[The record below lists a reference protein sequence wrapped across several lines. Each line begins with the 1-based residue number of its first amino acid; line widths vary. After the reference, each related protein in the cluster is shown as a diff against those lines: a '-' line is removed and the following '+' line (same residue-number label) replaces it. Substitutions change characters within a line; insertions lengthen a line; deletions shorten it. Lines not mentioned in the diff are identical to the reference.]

1 MTHGTQKVVLGRPDK
16 VFIWEKV
23 VPPARV
29 TLLAE
34 VRQLPPPPPRETSWW
49 SLCKRFLGTFQRNR
63 WKIRL
68 PRVTW
73 GEGGLGYPRS
83 HKWGLKPRQYCLILQ
98 PISQLNAQPGFE
110 TWFACHHSSL
120 TIKHWRKEVDLLL
133 LCGCIYVRK
142 LVFPL

>member
-1 MTHGTQKVVLGRPDK
+1 MAPKKLSWVGQTKCLYERKLSRLPGLPYLPRWDN
-16 VFIWEKV
+16 F
-23 VPPARV
+23 
-29 TLLAE
+29 
-34 VRQLPPPPPRETSWW
+34 PPPPPRETSWW
-49 SLCKRFLGTFQRNR
+49 SLCKLFLGTFQRNR

-120 TIKHWRKEVDLLL
+120 TIKHCRKEVDLLL